1 MFCQD
6 YISYKQSSHTWAYG
20 GTSRREW
27 WTERKRSN
35 WEQLWKSSWSNRF
48 SGPAHRCLPLSLPL
62 SVPDRFSPCS
72 LFTHS
77 VTHTHTA
84 WQAFS
89 ILINSL
95 FLHCAWS
102 LISCFACV
110 TTVPCNYEEVT
121 PPSTFQR
128 LQTRGVDGHACTHT
142 WDDCWV
148 FALHPISFRFTWE
161 LHQIR
166 CYQVRSTPSHL
177 WHFVSTPPPLP
188 HQGEQRGVIKI
199 KNQYASCK
207 ARKPHK

>member
-1 MFCQD
+1 M
-6 YISYKQSSHTWAYG
+6 SV
-20 GTSRREW
+20 RRDEPEGVMDGEKEVQW
-27 WTERKRSN
+27 SN

-48 SGPAHRCLPLSLPL
+48 SGPAHHCLPLSLPL

-77 VTHTHTA
+77 VTHTHTP

-128 LQTRGVDGHACTHT
+128 LQTRGVDRHACTHT

-148 FALHPISFRFTWE
+148 FELHPISFSFTWE

-177 WHFVSTPPPLP
+177 WHFVSTPPP
-188 HQGEQRGVIKI
+188 HKGEQRGVIKI

-207 ARKPHK
+207 VRKPHK

>member
-1 MFCQD
+1 M
-6 YISYKQSSHTWAYG
+6 SV
-20 GTSRREW
+20 RRDEPEGVMDGEKEVQW
-27 WTERKRSN
+27 SN

-77 VTHTHTA
+77 VTHTHTP

-95 FLHCAWS
+95 FLHCAWR

-110 TTVPCNYEEVT
+110 TIPC
-121 PPSTFQR
+121 PAIMRR
-128 LQTRGVDGHACTHT
+128 LLHLLHFNVCKHVVWTDTRAHT
-142 WDDCWV
+142 RDDCWV
-148 FALHPISFRFTWE
+148 FALHPISFSFTRE

-177 WHFVSTPPPLP
+177 WHFVSNPPPP
-188 HQGEQRGVIKI
+188 PPSGWAERCYKNK